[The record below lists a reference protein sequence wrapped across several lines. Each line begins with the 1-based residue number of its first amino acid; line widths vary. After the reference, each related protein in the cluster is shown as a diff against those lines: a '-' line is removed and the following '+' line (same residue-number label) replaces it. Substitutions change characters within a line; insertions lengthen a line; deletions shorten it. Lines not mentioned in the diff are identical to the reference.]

1 MQALNS
7 IQNFRR
13 LAGDMEGGRSM
24 MGRNEPESKEVRRVN
39 SHMDLV
45 KEVHKEA
52 KTAVDGMSPTGT
64 GITGCLE
71 QRVSAFMIHLLIL
84 LCLIFLRPVLQK
96 IPMSVLRVSPLL
108 LLSP

>member
-7 IQNFRR
+7 IQNLMR
-13 LAGDMEGGRSM
+13 LAGDMEGGRST

-52 KTAVDGMSPTGT
+52 KTAVDSMSPTGT

-71 QRVSAFMIHLLIL
+71 QRVSAFTIHLLIL
-84 LCLIFLRPVLQK
+84 ICLIFLRPVLQK
-96 IPMSVLRVSPLL
+96 IPMSVLRVSHLL
-108 LLSP
+108 LLCP